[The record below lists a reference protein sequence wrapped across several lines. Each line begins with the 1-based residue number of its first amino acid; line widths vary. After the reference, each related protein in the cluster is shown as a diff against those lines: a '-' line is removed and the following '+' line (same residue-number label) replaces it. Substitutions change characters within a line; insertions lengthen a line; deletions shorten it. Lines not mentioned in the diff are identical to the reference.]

1 MCLGSNP
8 IGPINSERHGL
19 NALLGV
25 QLPSESLQGL
35 SIFSAYAFEVDLQFI
50 NSNRVSFQATI
61 MCNLP
66 NMASRNLAE
75 LSQNREKKMKKSEA
89 TTVKIFVPDKQLLEN
104 SI

>member
-1 MCLGSNP
+1 
-8 IGPINSERHGL
+8 
-19 NALLGV
+19 
-25 QLPSESLQGL
+25 
-35 SIFSAYAFEVDLQFI
+35 
-50 NSNRVSFQATI
+50 

-89 TTVKIFVPDKQLLEN
+89 ATVKIFVPDKQLLEN